1 MYEKHKDDMCRME
14 TQMREQ
20 IDEAKK
26 IKEYLRQLMK
36 DAKED
41 TRGSEKVQSRTV
53 EHIRVGMAQQL
64 PFNEKRS
71 PTKRWT
77 DSQAIIDRVKQ
88 LDEKDEKI
96 AGPSQRKTER
106 EEEKNPSKKQ
116 EKAPVQMAGVSS
128 RNPMPDGG
136 SEGSSSSSSKK
147 LWSSRRDESLP
158 RRERRVP
165 KRESELPQKSILSR
179 TPGRGSSVLEGCSL
193 HSPTDPYGVRGVL
206 PRSVDSFPTPS
217 PLHETP

>member
-1 MYEKHKDDMCRME
+1 
-14 TQMREQ
+14 MREQ

-26 IKEYLRQLMK
+26 MEKYLRQLMK
-36 DAKED
+36 DAKEY

-71 PTKRWT
+71 PMKRWT

-88 LDEKDEKI
+88 LDEKDDKI

-136 SEGSSSSSSKK
+136 SDGSSSSSLSRK
-147 LWSSRRDESLP
+147 SRNSRRNESPP
-158 RRERRVP
+158 RREKRVP
-165 KRESELPQKSILSR
+165 KRESELPRKSSLSR
-179 TPGRGSSVLEGCSL
+179 TPRRSRSVLEGEEQY
-193 HSPTDPYGVRGVL
+193 P
-206 PRSVDSFPTPS
+206 
-217 PLHETP
+217 